1 MKKKMWLFTSLAY
14 PCQGVLK
21 MTVSDLLQQ
30 IRENLNK
37 KRLEIAESLV
47 DGRVSDFSS
56 YQKNV
61 GIAEGLM
68 QASEIIRETIK
79 NINEEDVW
87 RVSSTW

>member
-1 MKKKMWLFTSLAY
+1 
-14 PCQGVLK
+14 
-21 MTVSDLLQQ
+21 MTISDLLQQ

-68 QASEIIRETIK
+68 QASEIIRETIRS
-79 NINEEDVW
+79 INEEDE
-87 RVSSTW
+87 